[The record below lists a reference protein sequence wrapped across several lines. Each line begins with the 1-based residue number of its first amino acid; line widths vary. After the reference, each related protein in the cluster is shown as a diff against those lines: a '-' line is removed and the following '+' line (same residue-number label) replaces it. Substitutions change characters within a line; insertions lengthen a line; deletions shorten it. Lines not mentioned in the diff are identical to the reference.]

1 MDGLMI
7 TANFTELLMI
17 VSEKFFKNGKPVN
30 STIALAAGDFMTCGA
45 VMGMS
50 LLQGG
55 PAPNFLAADV
65 ASYLVGDPLCPADN
79 QDPVVRRAA
88 EAVRNNLNSHNL
100 CCLM

>member
-1 MDGLMI
+1 MI
-7 TANFTELLMI
+7 TVNFTELLMI
-17 VSEKFFKNGKPVN
+17 ISEKFFKNGKPVN
-30 STIALAAGDFMTCGA
+30 STVALAAGDFKTCGA

-79 QDPVVRRAA
+79 QDPVLRRAT
-88 EAVRNNLNSHNL
+88 EAVRNNLNYYNL

>member
-1 MDGLMI
+1 MGGLMI
-7 TANFTELLMI
+7 TVNFTDLLMI

-30 STIALAAGDFMTCGA
+30 CTVALAASDFKTCGA

-65 ASYLVGDPLCPADN
+65 ASYLVGDPLRPVDN
-79 QDPVVRRAA
+79 QDPVLRRAA
-88 EAVRNNLNSHNL
+88 KAVRNKLNSYNI